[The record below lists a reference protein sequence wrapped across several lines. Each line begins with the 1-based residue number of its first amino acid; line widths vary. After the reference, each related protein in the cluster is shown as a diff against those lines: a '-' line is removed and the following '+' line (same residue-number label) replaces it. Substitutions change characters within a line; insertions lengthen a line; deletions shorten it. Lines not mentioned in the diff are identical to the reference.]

1 MKKIKDAELR
11 EYQHE
16 IGQKEYKK
24 FQTNY
29 CNKSARLRDYNLRAS
44 RQRYENSEE
53 KSLISS
59 DYARN
64 WICDFILGKT
74 QDIGQSYLFTDLS

>member
-1 MKKIKDAELR
+1 MKKIEDEELR

-29 CNKSARLRDYNLRAS
+29 CNKSARIRNYNLRVS
-44 RQRYENSEE
+44 RKHYENSEE
-53 KSLISS
+53 KLEQIKEKYKNGVTM
-59 DYARN
+59 D
-64 WICDFILGKT
+64 ILKEFIQFL
-74 QDIGQSYLFTDLS
+74 